1 MCGENRFARNIMKI
15 LLSNDDGY
23 NAEGLLRLALALKDR
38 HEVHISA
45 PAGEQSG
52 SGHGLTFGRGL
63 GWRRVPADE
72 LPEVDGKRIDV
83 PCHAVYGSPADAV
96 KFAIEHIYLGER
108 FDLVISGVNT
118 VLNIGSDIIYSG
130 TFGAAEEGT
139 ILGVPSIA
147 LSTNVRKGGYDA
159 AIDFIVRNLDEIY
172 PLIPPLVTINVN
184 VPFGNADDIKGVAV
198 APLGIR
204 RYKDWYEPHDELFRL
219 KGYPYDCSANE
230 EEDDCVMS
238 DRGYITI
245 TPVKIADTD
254 FDCLEKLGAKE
265 WKA

>member
-1 MCGENRFARNIMKI
+1 MKI

-23 NAEGLLRLALALKDR
+23 NAEGLLKLALALKDR

-72 LPEVDGKRIDV
+72 LPEVDGKRVDV

-118 VLNIGSDIIYSG
+118 VLNIGSDIISY
-130 TFGAAEEGT
+130 
-139 ILGVPSIA
+139 IRA
-147 LSTNVRKGGYDA
+147 LSARRKRA
-159 AIDFIVRNLDEIY
+159 PFWACRQSRF
-172 PLIPPLVTINVN
+172 PPTCAKAVTT
-184 VPFGNADDIKGVAV
+184 
-198 APLGIR
+198 R
-204 RYKDWYEPHDELFRL
+204 R
-219 KGYPYDCSANE
+219 
-230 EEDDCVMS
+230 
-238 DRGYITI
+238 
-245 TPVKIADTD
+245 
-254 FDCLEKLGAKE
+254 
-265 WKA
+265 